1 MATIG
6 RYFYE
11 TAPSASARGVT
22 WSITTHAALAKEV
35 SKLCTTKMVVQTYME
50 GFVCRVVHSLD
61 RVRRRTV
68 EVVFRLVEGKNPIVE
83 PMREV
88 ISCQSESITVSESQL
103 LLFLVERL
111 AIRANIKYCRR
122 GLFN

>member
-1 MATIG
+1 
-6 RYFYE
+6 
-11 TAPSASARGVT
+11 
-22 WSITTHAALAKEV
+22 
-35 SKLCTTKMVVQTYME
+35 MVVQSYME

-88 ISCQSESITVSESQL
+88 ISCQLESITVSESQL

-122 GLFN
+122 GLFT